1 MHNFGIVN
9 LVKLRITHYALRSKS
24 QIFLVVFLF
33 ASLLTTYYILHTTSA
48 YSAVEDEISE
58 RQQQIEELQR
68 QIEEYQK
75 QIETNQSQAK
85 TLETAINALN
95 AEIRQIGL
103 AIKSLE
109 LSISQTSSEIS
120 STESQISEAEDKI
133 SKHKDAIVQFLK
145 ITYENDQKTLTEIL
159 LSNDNLS
166 DFFTALNNI
175 RVNQEKLQVTIEE
188 MKRLKVDL
196 EVKQEDLEGK
206 KTDLERAR
214 RLQEIEKRSI
224 DSTKSTQAKLL
235 KDTKGQESKYQELV
249 KKSQKDIEAIR
260 AQIGYLIQNGVS
272 AEEAVK
278 YGQLAAI
285 GAGIRPAFLI
295 AELEQE
301 SALGANVG
309 KCYIVDATSGATRK
323 VTGQVYS
330 KGIHPTRDLALFIQ
344 ITTELGRDPFET
356 PISCGSS
363 WGGAMGPAQ
372 FIPSTWIGYRDIVA
386 SLTGHSLPNP
396 WDIEDAFVAAAA
408 KLSRDGA
415 SSQTRAGEIA
425 ASKRYYCG
433 SATSTKPG
441 CINYANSVQR
451 LAAEIEKNL

>member
-1 MHNFGIVN
+1 MKNDNVKFKSFQKILQFLIVN
-9 LVKLRITHYALRSKS
+9 FTFT
-24 QIFLVVFLF
+24 FLILNLGVAAN
-33 ASLLTTYYILHTTSA
+33 ASVQDDIA
-48 YSAVEDEISE
+48 N
-58 RQQQIEELQR
+58 RQKQIEEIQR
-68 QIEEYQK
+68 QIDEYQK
-75 QIETNQSQAK
+75 QIEQTQSTSK
-85 TLETAINALN
+85 TLEGAIKGLN
-95 AEIRQIGL
+95 AKIGQL
-103 AIKSLE
+103 TLEIKSLA
-109 LSISQTSSEIS
+109 LSINQTIS
-120 STESQISEAEDKI
+120 AIGVAENKISEANDKI
-133 SKHKDAIVQFLK
+133 LKHRGALAQYLKAI
-145 ITYENDQKTLTEIL
+145 YESDQKSLTEVL
-159 LSNDNLS
+159 LKNANLS
-166 DFFTALNNI
+166 DFFTDINNI
-175 RVNQEKLQVTIEE
+175 RKNQDNLQIVIKDIKNLKQAVEE
-188 MKRLKVDL
+188 QQNEL
-196 EVKQEDLEGK
+196 EDK
-206 KTDLERAR
+206 KTELERAK

-224 DSTKSTQAKLL
+224 DSTKAAQAKLL

-272 AEEAVK
+272 AEEAAK

-441 CINYANSVQR
+441 CIKYANSVQR